1 MPNISILKIARSLK
15 RDEQGV
21 ALVEMAMSI
30 PLLMLLCLGM
40 IDISRLIAAKIDLE
54 QAAQRTTDFVLAK
67 RPTDGKTTKYI
78 AEAASAA
85 DVPTSQVTFQFF
97 LECDGVRA
105 NAVTDECLDGE
116 TTARFAY
123 VSIADAV
130 PTDFNWSKMAS
141 FFDGKERAAT
151 VRVVGDSTVRYQ

>member
-1 MPNISILKIARSLK
+1 MPKLSIFKTLRALK
-15 RDEQGV
+15 RDQEGV

-40 IDISRLIAAKIDLE
+40 IDISRLVAAKIDLE

-67 RPTDGKTTKYI
+67 RPTDGRTTKYT
-78 AEAASAA
+78 AEAAEAA
-85 DVPTSQVTFQFF
+85 GVGTDKVTVTFF

-105 NAVTDECLDGE
+105 DKVTDECLDTE

-130 PTDFNWSKMAS
+130 QTDFNWSKMAS
-141 FFDGKERAAT
+141 FFDGKERSST

>member
-1 MPNISILKIARSLK
+1 MTRLSILRLARALK
-15 RDEQGV
+15 RDERGV

-40 IDISRLIAAKIDLE
+40 IDISRLVAAKIDLE

-67 RPTDGKTTKYI
+67 RPVDGRTAKYV

-85 DVPTSQVTFQFF
+85 GVGTDKVTVQFF

-105 NAVTDECLDGE
+105 GAVTDECLDGE

-123 VSIADAV
+123 VSIVDAV